1 MTPLDAIPKESDAM
15 TRIAFLST
23 AHIHTKSFLQ
33 NIVNATD
40 GRALCAIWD
49 DVPDR
54 GQRFAAEFNTA
65 FMPDL
70 DAVLTQSGADAFI
83 ICAENTRHLPL
94 IEKAVTARKPIFCEK
109 PLATTT
115 AEAKRIVRLA
125 RANKTRMMSGY
136 FQPFSGTM
144 RAVAEMLRQNE
155 FGKVTRVLFRNA
167 HHAAYGRWFDSPD
180 LKWFTDPALAGG
192 GALMDMGTHAVHLL
206 RTLFGPVTEVWA
218 SAANHAGVYPAV
230 DDYAVAHL
238 KFASGVFGTV
248 EAAWTQ
254 TGGAGGL
261 EVVGSEKTLWNNG
274 AQYVVSAPKQQPT
287 PIIPLADQPTR
298 VDRLVGIVQKTV
310 PDSEVQSDFAA
321 AIDSVAIIESA
332 YKSSLKGKW
341 TKVPS
346 IRGI

>member
-1 MTPLDAIPKESDAM
+1 M

-33 NIVNATD
+33 NVVKATD
-40 GRALCAIWD
+40 GRSLCAIWD
-49 DVPDR
+49 DVPAR
-54 GQRFAAEFNTA
+54 GQQFAAEFKTA

-94 IEKAVTARKPIFCEK
+94 IEKAVTTRKPIFCEK

-115 AEAKRIVRLA
+115 AEAKQIVRLV
-125 RANKTRMMSGY
+125 RKNKVKMMSGY

-144 RAVAEMLRQNE
+144 LAVAEMLRRNA
-155 FGKVTRVLFRNA
+155 FGKVTRVGFRNA

-180 LKWFTDPALAGG
+180 VKWFTDSALAGG

-218 SAANHAGVYPAV
+218 STANHAGVYPAV
-230 DDYAVAHL
+230 DDYGVIHL

-254 TGGAGGL
+254 TGGPGGL

-274 AQYVVSAPKQQPT
+274 NQYIVSAPKQEPAPVT
-287 PIIPLADQPTR
+287 ALADQTSR

-310 PDSEVQSDFAA
+310 PDNEVQSDFAA
-321 AIDSVAIIESA
+321 AIDSVAIMESA
-332 YKSSLKGKW
+332 YKSSQKGKW

-346 IRGI
+346 IRAI

>member
-1 MTPLDAIPKESDAM
+1 MI
-15 TRIAFLST
+15 RIAFLST
-23 AHIHTKSFLQ
+23 AHIHTRSFLQ
-33 NIVNATD
+33 NIAKAAD
-40 GRALCAIWD
+40 GRTLCGIWD

-54 GQRFAAEFNTA
+54 GQRFAAEFNTT
-65 FMPDL
+65 FIPDL
-70 DAVLTQSGADAFI
+70 DAALNQSGADAFI

-94 IEKAVTARKPIFCEK
+94 IEKAVTTRKPIFCEK

-115 AEAKRIVRLA
+115 AEAKQIVRLT
-125 RANKTRMMSGY
+125 RANKVRMMSGY

-144 RAVAEMLRQNE
+144 RAVAEMLRLNE
-155 FGKVTRVLFRNA
+155 FGQVTRVSFRNA
-167 HHAAYGRWFDSPD
+167 HHAAYARWFDSPD

-230 DDYAVAHL
+230 DDYAVVHL

-254 TGGAGGL
+254 TGGPGGL
-261 EVVGSEKTLWNNG
+261 EVVGSAKTLWNNG
-274 AQYVVSAPKQQPT
+274 TQYMVSAPQQQPA
-287 PIIPLADQPTR
+287 PIVPLADQPTR

-310 PDSEVQSDFAA
+310 SDAEVKSDFAA
-321 AIDSVAIIESA
+321 AIDSVAIIEAA
-332 YKSSLKGKW
+332 YKSSQKGKW
-341 TKVPS
+341 TKVPA